1 MRRLLVVLAL
11 TGLVSDALAGEF
23 EMPTL
28 RGASTD
34 YAPTPF
40 VAAPPIFTR
49 WSGFYAG
56 GQGSASIAGINFGDS
71 VRSLVDFAVRN
82 SVLQNHVTNWTTLG
96 KGDVSGTGV
105 GGFVG
110 YNFQWDD
117 VTLGLEAGYTRTSLS
132 RSASDSMSRSFLDNS
147 NAPAGHNYNYDAT
160 VSANASIKIT
170 DLATFRARGGWA
182 AGNFMPYG
190 FAGLAVARADV
201 NRSTTVTANLTDNF
215 TTPTVVGVDPTTGA
229 PIIVNT
235 PQSVMTSL
243 LLPGTQINNVTGAFA
258 FGYTLGAG
266 MDMLLTSNVFVR
278 GEYEFIQFPN
288 IKAVNVNINTLR
300 FGAGVKF

>member
-40 VAAPPIFTR
+40 VAAPPVFTR

-82 SVLQNHVTNWTTLG
+82 SVLQNHVTNWTALG
-96 KGDVSGTGV
+96 QGDVSGTGI

-117 VTLGLEAGYTRTSLS
+117 VTIGLEANYTRTSMGK
-132 RSASDSMSRSFLDNS
+132 SASDSMSRSFLDNS

-170 DLATFRARGGWA
+170 DLATFRARGGWS
-182 AGNFMPYG
+182 AGNFMPYA
-190 FAGLAVARADV
+190 FAGVAVARADV
-201 NRSTTVTANLTDNF
+201 NRSTTVTANLTDTFN
-215 TTPTVVGVDPTTGA
+215 TTTVVGFDPITGA
-229 PIIVNT
+229 PITINT
-235 PQSVMTSL
+235 PQSVTTSL

-258 FGYTLGAG
+258 LGYTAGVG
-266 MDMLLTSNVFVR
+266 MDMLLTPNVFVR
-278 GEYEFIQFPN
+278 GEYEFIQFPS

-300 FGAGVKF
+300 LGAGVKL

>member
-34 YAPTPF
+34 YDPTPF

-56 GQGSASIAGINFGDS
+56 GQGSGSIAGMDFGTS
-71 VRSLVDFAVRN
+71 VRSLVSFATRN
-82 SVLQNHVTNWTTLG
+82 SVLGNHVTNWTALPN
-96 KGDVSGTGV
+96 GDTSAAGF

-117 VTLGLEAGYTRTSLS
+117 VTLGVEANYTHSSLNK
-132 RSASDSMSRSFLDNS
+132 SASDSVRRTFIDNT
-147 NAPAGHNYNYDAT
+147 NAPASHEYEYDAT
-160 VSANASIKIT
+160 VAAKTSITLT

-182 AGNFMPYG
+182 AGSFMPYG
-190 FAGLAVARADV
+190 FAGLAVARANV
-201 NRSTTVTANLTDNF
+201 TRSATVTGNITDRQMV
-215 TTPTVVGVDPTTGA
+215 TDPVTGIVTSVPVGNIPFDDTKTEGQTGA
-229 PIIVNT
+229 Y
-235 PQSVMTSL
+235 S
-243 LLPGTQINNVTGAFA
+243 

-266 MDMLLTSNVFVR
+266 MDVLVTANLFVR
-278 GEYEFIQFPN
+278 GEYEYVQFPN
-288 IKAVNVNINTLR
+288 VKGTKINLNTVRL
-300 FGAGVKF
+300 GGGLKF

>member
-28 RGASTD
+28 RGDSAD

-40 VAAPPIFTR
+40 VAAPPTFTR

-96 KGDVSGTGV
+96 QGDVSGTGV

-117 VTLGLEAGYTRTSLS
+117 VTIGLEANYTRTSMGK
-132 RSASDSMSRSFLDNS
+132 SASDSMSRSSSTIPMLP
-147 NAPAGHNYNYDAT
+147 PA
-160 VSANASIKIT
+160 
-170 DLATFRARGGWA
+170 
-182 AGNFMPYG
+182 
-190 FAGLAVARADV
+190 
-201 NRSTTVTANLTDNF
+201 TTT
-215 TTPTVVGVDPTTGA
+215 
-229 PIIVNT
+229 I
-235 PQSVMTSL
+235 MT
-243 LLPGTQINNVTGAFA
+243 
-258 FGYTLGAG
+258 
-266 MDMLLTSNVFVR
+266 R
-278 GEYEFIQFPN
+278 
-288 IKAVNVNINTLR
+288 R
-300 FGAGVKF
+300 

>member
-11 TGLVSDALAGEF
+11 TGLVSDALAAEF

-56 GQGSASIAGINFGDS
+56 GQGSGSIAGMDFGTS
-71 VRSLVDFAVRN
+71 VRSLVSFATRN
-82 SVLQNHVTNWTTLG
+82 SVLGNHVTNWTTLSN
-96 KGDVSGTGV
+96 GDTSAAGF

-117 VTLGLEAGYTRTSLS
+117 VTLGLEANYTHSSLKK
-132 RSASDSMSRSFLDNS
+132 SASDSVRRSFIDNT
-147 NAPAGHNYNYDAT
+147 NAPANHEYEYDAT
-160 VSANASIKIT
+160 VAAKTSIKLT

-190 FAGLAVARADV
+190 FAGLAVART
-201 NRSTTVTANLTDNF
+201 NITRSASVTGNITDRQIF
-215 TTPTVVGVDPTTGA
+215 TDPVTGSVTSVPVGNIPFDDAKTESTGA
-229 PIIVNT
+229 Y
-235 PQSVMTSL
+235 S
-243 LLPGTQINNVTGAFA
+243 

-266 MDMLLTSNVFVR
+266 MDVLVTANLFVR
-278 GEYEFIQFPN
+278 GEYEYVQFPN
-288 IKAVNVNINTLR
+288 VKGTKINLNTVRL
-300 FGAGVKF
+300 GGGLKF